1 MTLIIP
7 ILSKQNYVSL
17 KIRRIKNLHPLLVRH
32 DPYQLGGELLDLV
45 LLLASVL
52 LQHRVLLKQ
61 PQIPRR
67 TSQCAINVLSLV

>member
-1 MTLIIP
+1 MIP
-7 ILSKQNYVSL
+7 ILSKRNYVSL
-17 KIRRIKNLHPLLVRH
+17 KIRRITNLHPLLVRH
-32 DPYQLGGELLDLV
+32 DPYQLGGQLLDLV

-67 TSQCAINVLSLV
+67 TSRCSINIFSLV